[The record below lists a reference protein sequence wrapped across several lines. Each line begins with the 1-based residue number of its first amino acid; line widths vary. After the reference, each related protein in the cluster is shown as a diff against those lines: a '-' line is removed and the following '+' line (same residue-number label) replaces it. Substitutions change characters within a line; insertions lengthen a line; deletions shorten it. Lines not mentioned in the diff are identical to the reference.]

1 MAETS
6 AAGSV
11 AQGARTQA
19 EERGRAPARDAK
31 FVPRSVQARLVVQI
45 PLKFIILASK
55 IIEFTEWHKDH

>member
-31 FVPRSVQARLVVQI
+31 PARQSVKARRVVQI
-45 PLKFIILASK
+45 SLKFIRLASK
-55 IIEFTEWHKDH
+55 IIELTGWHKDH